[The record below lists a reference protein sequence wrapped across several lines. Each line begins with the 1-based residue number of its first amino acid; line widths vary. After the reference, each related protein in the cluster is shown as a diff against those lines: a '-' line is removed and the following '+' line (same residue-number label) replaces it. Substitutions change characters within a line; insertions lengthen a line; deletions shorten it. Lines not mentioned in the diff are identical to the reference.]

1 MACRQARPIVDGL
14 EGEWGDAVQ
23 VVRLNIHNAEAA
35 DLLQQL
41 DFRFTPTFILFDE
54 TGREV
59 WRSVGSLPPD
69 EVNQQ
74 LSALP

>member
-1 MACRQARPIVDGL
+1 MACRRARPIVDGL
-14 EGEWGDAVQ
+14 EAEWGNAVQ
-23 VVRLNIHNAEAA
+23 VARLNIHDAAAA

-41 DFRFTPTFILFDE
+41 NFRFTPTFILFDE

-59 WRSVGSLPPD
+59 WRAVGSLSPD

-74 LSALP
+74 IHTLQ